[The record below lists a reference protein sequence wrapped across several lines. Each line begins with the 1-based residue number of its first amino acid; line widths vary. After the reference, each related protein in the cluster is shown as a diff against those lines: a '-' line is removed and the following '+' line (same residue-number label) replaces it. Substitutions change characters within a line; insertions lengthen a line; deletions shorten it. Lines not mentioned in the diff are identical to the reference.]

1 VKHSV
6 PRSVARSPRL
16 RQSRERLLR
25 KKAAST
31 RRKPRQ
37 RAGNTRSTGARNH
50 SGGRSR
56 SNASRVSP
64 AGRSQGLAVV
74 AALARRKLEAP
85 PDAGHEP
92 REGEPVLRESA
103 HPKVRT
109 RPGPAAKAG
118 GSSIRRKV
126 LSGSRPPCPHRLCE
140 AKSLARRSTSLMR
153 PARAR
158 VTGDSASVG
167 TEAGRACL
175 RVTTGASEVGAVSV
189 KAPRGPRRTEG
200 GQHPPA
206 LKRRRDSG
214 APERMRPKLTTA
226 NSFVDPPL
234 S

>member
-1 VKHSV
+1 V
-6 PRSVARSPRL
+6 
-16 RQSRERLLR
+16 
-25 KKAAST
+25 KAAIANWERT
-31 RRKPRQ
+31 
-37 RAGNTRSTGARNH
+37 NTGARISFRWQKSVGH
-50 SGGRSR
+50 IARLVHRESARSR
-56 SNASRVSP
+56 GGKDKTL
-64 AGRSQGLAVV
+64 AG
-74 AALARRKLEAP
+74 RKLEAP